1 MELTDKNEQPQQ
13 IISRKLKDAFLDD
26 YAAWANKGIT
36 QGITISVNGIIYT
49 GVIIGSYAW
58 CDKMISSI
66 ASSENSDEAKE
77 AMTAYYKGMRD
88 DYFSDVEKAN
98 LNINFIHMD
107 NVRIVSGNS
116 IGALST
122 LWRFKIDEID
132 GFSLGF
138 WSQN

>member
-1 MELTDKNEQPQQ
+1 MELTDKNEQPQE
-13 IISRKLKDAFLDD
+13 IISRTLKDAFLDD
-26 YAAWANKGIT
+26 YAAWANKGIN

-66 ASSENSDEAKE
+66 ASSGNSDEAKE

-122 LWRFKIDEID
+122 LWRFKIEEID

>member
-1 MELTDKNEQPQQ
+1 MELTDKNEQPQE
-13 IISRKLKDAFLDD
+13 IISRTLKDAFLDD

-58 CDKMISSI
+58 CNKMISSI
-66 ASSENSDEAKE
+66 AASGNSDKAKE
-77 AMTAYYKGMRD
+77 AMIAYYKGMRD

-122 LWRFKIDEID
+122 LWRFKIEEID

-138 WSQN
+138 